1 MDNQKS
7 SPTYYTF
14 EDSNGYLRRMTPE
27 QFVRWK
33 QAGSP
38 PLGEPLTD
46 EAEQDGSPSSR
57 TTG

>member
-1 MDNQKS
+1 MDKQNS

-14 EDSNGYLRRMTPE
+14 EDSSGYLRRMTPE

-46 EAEQDGSPSSR
+46 EAETGDSR
-57 TTG
+57 DSQTTG